1 MLVASCQPTTWREKT
16 SITKL
21 KKTTPSQVRRW
32 VKSATQRALGRSA
45 VKSRSTRS
53 GFRFPAGSGVVVR
66 QGLPRRLAPW
76 IPFAAISRST
86 VQRATLSPRRSSSFQ
101 TRLEP

>member
-1 MLVASCQPTTWREKT
+1 MLVASCQPTTMRLKT

-21 KKTTPSQVRRW
+21 KKTTPSQVRRC
-32 VKSATQRALGRSA
+32 VKSATQRRFGASA

-53 GFRFPAGSGVVVR
+53 GFRLPSGSGVVVR

-76 IPFAAISRST
+76 MPFLRISRST
-86 VQRATLSPRRSSSFQ
+86 AQRAHSMPCRRSSFQ
-101 TRLEP
+101 VRRDP